1 MNILSPLTA
10 SFLAALIVFIGSI
23 VQGSVGIGLGFIAVP
38 LLVLIDPG
46 FVPGP
51 LLLAALVLTALISVR
66 EYQSIEFQN
75 LSWAIIGRT
84 FGTVIGVFV
93 ITIMPV
99 SKISLLFAAM
109 ILLAVIISIL
119 GLRIRVNKKN
129 LFSTGVLSGVMG
141 TTSAIGGVP
150 MAMIYQDLK
159 GPNLRA
165 TLSGIF
171 MIGTILSIL
180 ALFLVGKFG
189 WNEIKLAGILIPGIV
204 LGYMI
209 SVRTAKFLDRGFVRP
224 VVLIIASFAGIGIII
239 KNIL

>member
-1 MNILSPLTA
+1 MNIISPLTG
-10 SFLAALIVFIGSI
+10 SLLAALIVFIGSI
-23 VQGSVGIGLGFIAVP
+23 IQGSVGIGLGFVAVP

-51 LLLAALVLTALISVR
+51 LLLAALVLTVLISVR
-66 EYQSIEFQN
+66 EYQSIEFKN
-75 LSWAIIGRT
+75 LSWAVIGRM
-84 FGTVIGVFV
+84 FGTVIGILI

-119 GLRIRVNKKN
+119 GLRIRLNKKN

-150 MAMIYQDLK
+150 MAIIYQDLK
-159 GPNLRA
+159 GPSLRG

-209 SVRTAKFLDRGFVRP
+209 SIWTAKFLDRGFVRP

-239 KNIL
+239 KNFI